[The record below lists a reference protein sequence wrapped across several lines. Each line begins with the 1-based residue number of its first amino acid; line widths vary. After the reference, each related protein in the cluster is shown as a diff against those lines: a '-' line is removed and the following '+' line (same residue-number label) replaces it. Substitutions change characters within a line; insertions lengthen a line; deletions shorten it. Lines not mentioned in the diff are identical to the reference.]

1 MPEIAAL
8 RPKTYSYLKDD
19 NNKNKNVK
27 ITTKCVVKRNLKFED
42 YKNCFEATQLENK
55 INQLEKRTFNVDS
68 LRENHSQ
75 GHKKQ

>member
-19 NNKNKNVK
+19 NNKNKNVR

-42 YKNCFEATQLENK
+42 YKNCFEATQ
-55 INQLEKRTFNVDS
+55 T
-68 LRENHSQ
+68 
-75 GHKKQ
+75 